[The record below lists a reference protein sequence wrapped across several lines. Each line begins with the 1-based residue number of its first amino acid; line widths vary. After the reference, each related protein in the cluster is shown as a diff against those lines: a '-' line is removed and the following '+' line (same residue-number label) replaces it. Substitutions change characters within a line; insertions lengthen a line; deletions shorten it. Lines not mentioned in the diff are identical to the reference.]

1 MSVKVHF
8 ESGRYQVQESCT
20 MLSVTLVV
28 KGEVTEPFTVGV
40 SPKDFYIPSAKGT
53 CIPEF

>member
-8 ESGRYQVQESCT
+8 EYGRYQVQESCT

-40 SPKDFYIPSAKGT
+40 SPIGFYIPSAKGT
-53 CIPEF
+53 YATEF